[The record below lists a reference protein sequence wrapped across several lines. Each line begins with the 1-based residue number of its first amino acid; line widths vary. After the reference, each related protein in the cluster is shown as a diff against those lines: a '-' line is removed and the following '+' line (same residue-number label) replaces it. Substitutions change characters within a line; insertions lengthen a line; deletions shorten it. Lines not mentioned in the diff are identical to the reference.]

1 MKIVIFGLSVSSS
14 WGNGHATLW
23 RGLCAALA
31 RRGHDVVFFER
42 DVPYYAVHRDLV
54 SLPDGDLIL
63 YDDWPS
69 VASAARRQV
78 SEADVAMVTSYCP
91 DAIAASQLVL
101 ESSAGVRCFYDL
113 DTPITL
119 DRLERGLAVDYIG
132 PRGLRDFDL
141 TLSYVGGC
149 ALSKLRSMLGAI
161 AVAPLFGS
169 VDPKAHFPVAC
180 SERYRAELS
189 YLGTC
194 APDRQERLAALFVE
208 PAKRFPD
215 RRFVIGGSMYD
226 DSFPWQQ
233 NIFLMSHVPV
243 ADHPSFYCSSLLNLN
258 VTRRAMAD
266 NGYCPSGRLFEAAAC
281 GATIVSDEWEG
292 LDLFF
297 EPGVEILIAKQSE
310 DVIAALQ
317 RSPEELARIGRVA
330 RERALD
336 QHTAD
341 VRAIEMENIMNSFR
355 HVSVEVS

>member
-1 MKIVIFGLSVSSS
+1 
-14 WGNGHATLW
+14 
-23 RGLCAALA
+23 
-31 RRGHDVVFFER
+31 VFFER
-42 DVPYYAVHRDLV
+42 DVPYYAAHRDLAY
-54 SLPDGDLIL
+54 LPDGDLIL
-63 YDDWPS
+63 YDDWRS
-69 VASAARRQV
+69 VALAARRHI

-132 PRGLRDFDL
+132 ARGLRDFDL
-141 TLSYVGGC
+141 TLSYVGGT
-149 ALSKLRSMLGAI
+149 ALSKLRNRLGAA

-169 VDPKAHFPVAC
+169 VDPKTHFPVSC
-180 SERYRAELS
+180 CERYRAELS

-194 APDRQERLAALFVE
+194 AADRQARLAELFVE

-281 GATIVSDEWEG
+281 GAAIVTDEWEG

-297 EPGVEILIAKQSE
+297 DPGVEILIAKQSA

-317 RSPEELARIGRVA
+317 RSPEELVRIGRAA
-330 RERALD
+330 RERALE